1 MGESRKWDVRGP
13 WPWRARLT
21 APRVSHAPCRGGRR
35 GRRRRVPRARRR
47 AAQRGGRHVLVRE
60 QAAGRHPGE
69 RARGRGRGL
78 LLGQPTP
85 PGCPARGGVSCDW
98 GGAGQGARRAG
109 SARRV
114 WCRRFP
120 PPCSVAC
127 DSERCWHP
135 VCAVTSPVTG
145 RAGRP
150 GIWVLHGPHCAWP
163 QGEAGRR
170 EAAACGW
177 GSAGFLVPWV

>member
-21 APRVSHAPCRGGRR
+21 APRVSHARAEEDAADAADVS
-35 GRRRRVPRARRR
+35 RVPADALHSVEADTFWCVSRLLDGIQVSAR
-47 AAQRGGRHVLVRE
+47 G
-60 QAAGRHPGE
+60 
-69 RARGRGRGL
+69 GRGRGL

-98 GGAGQGARRAG
+98 GGAGQGAGRAG

-127 DSERCWHP
+127 DSERCWHR